1 LTGPPGPAGI
11 PTIIASDPNGEAYTV
26 AQGIYPNTTTYA
38 SINLPAGTTAFFITV
53 DMSLTSPNE
62 YNTPVIEPQINF
74 SSNGGPSG
82 TSYSASLASVRVINN
97 ELSSIPASQSWGQS
111 NLPSSL
117 SYTINL
123 QFTGDTN
130 AGETIIGYDYTIICW
145 S

>member
-1 LTGPPGPAGI
+1 LTGPAGPTGA
-11 PTIIASDPNGEAYTV
+11 PTIIASSQAYTI

-62 YNTPVIEPQINF
+62 FNIPTIEPQINF
-74 SSNGGPSG
+74 SSNGAYGG
-82 TSYSASLASVRVINN
+82 TSYSASLASVRVTNN
-97 ELSSIPASQSWGQS
+97 VLLSVPASQSWGQS
-111 NLPSSL
+111 NLPSNL

-123 QFTGDTN
+123 QFTGNTN
-130 AGETIIGYDYTIICW
+130 GGQTILGYDYTIICW